1 MRQFIFVLLCL
12 SVVACSSDKKEKPT
26 GVIPEHQLQ
35 ALEKAKETEDLMKK
49 KMEEANKQIED
60 ASK

>member
-1 MRQFIFVLLCL
+1 MCFSL
-12 SVVACSSDKKEKPT
+12 VACSSDKKEKPK

-35 ALEKAKETEDLMKK
+35 ALEKAKATEEVMKK
-49 KMEEANKQIED
+49 KMEEANKKIEE